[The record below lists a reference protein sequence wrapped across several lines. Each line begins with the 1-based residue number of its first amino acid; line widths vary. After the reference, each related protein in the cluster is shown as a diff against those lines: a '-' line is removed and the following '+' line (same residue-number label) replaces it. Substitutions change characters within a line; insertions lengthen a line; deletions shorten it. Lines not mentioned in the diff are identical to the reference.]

1 MHTCSKD
8 AVVRAI
14 ASQETRKEA
23 NQQRPSFKPYQVV
36 VSAMQE
42 DPGMSSRQ
50 LSKRAKSIVED
61 QDTTTRLA
69 HSTSLARQNKP
80 LKDDSRAPHLWSDS
94 ILTLHENVLS
104 FALNALTDT
113 LPHNANLHLWGKSPT
128 AICKLCDQPQSL
140 LHMLNACPYALNHR
154 RYNDWHDSVL
164 GSTYTFLKQAV
175 PSTKSIT
182 ADLPSLQYNFPQ
194 EMVCT
199 NSRPDIV
206 VWDQATITIIEL
218 TVPFE
223 LCFNAAVQRKM
234 DRYAE
239 LRSSCQEAG
248 YKADILTIEVGSRGF
263 INTPSFNAL
272 YEAFPAKQYQREA
285 LEQDVVCK
293 CILESYRIWC
303 KLNWKEPSVAGE

>member
-1 MHTCSKD
+1 
-8 AVVRAI
+8 
-14 ASQETRKEA
+14 
-23 NQQRPSFKPYQVV
+23 
-36 VSAMQE
+36 
-42 DPGMSSRQ
+42 
-50 LSKRAKSIVED
+50 
-61 QDTTTRLA
+61 
-69 HSTSLARQNKP
+69 
-80 LKDDSRAPHLWSDS
+80 
-94 ILTLHENVLS
+94 VLS

-128 AICKLCDQPQSL
+128 AICKFCDQPQLL
-140 LHMLNACPYALNHR
+140 LHVLNACPYALNHR
-154 RYNDWHDSVL
+154 RYNDRHDSVL
-164 GSTYTFLKQAV
+164 DSIYTFLKQAV

-218 TVPFE
+218 TVLFE

-239 LRSSCQEAG
+239 RRSSCQEAG
-248 YKADILTIEVGSRGF
+248 YKANILTIEVGSRGF

-272 YEAFPAKQYQREA
+272 YEAFPAKRYQCKA
-285 LEQDVVCK
+285 LEKDVVRK

-303 KLNWKEPSVAGE
+303 KRNWKEPSVAGD